1 MEKPIEMVIICAQQ
15 NFKIVGWLNPI
26 QIEIE
31 DDRVVN
37 ILKKHKN
44 ALYKSTPLEILFP
57 GSIKNNT
64 EQVFITCREL
74 NGVKKKP

>member
-44 ALYKSTPLEILFP
+44 ALYK
-57 GSIKNNT
+57 
-64 EQVFITCREL
+64 
-74 NGVKKKP
+74 

>member
-37 ILKKHKN
+37 ILEKHKN
-44 ALYKSTPLEILFP
+44 ALYKSTPLEILF
-57 GSIKNNT
+57 
-64 EQVFITCREL
+64 QDQ
-74 NGVKKKP
+74 